1 MSEEVKSDVEVEF
14 EVLPEEIPAQAEE
27 IAIEP
32 VSEPEPMPEPV
43 PELPKLSDIAL
54 AVGLFLQDKQEL
66 LEAGDNWNPAL
77 VEAGDQSGWRFKNI
91 PCPSLEELKALLDSQ
106 EVVE

>member
-1 MSEEVKSDVEVEF
+1 MSEEIKSDVEVEF

-27 IAIEP
+27 IA
-32 VSEPEPMPEPV
+32 VEPM

-54 AVGLFLQDKQEL
+54 AIDLFLKDKQEL
-66 LEAGDNWNPAL
+66 LDSGDNWNPAL
-77 VEAGDQSGWRFKNI
+77 LEAGDQSGWRFKNI

-106 EVVE
+106 QVIE

>member
-1 MSEEVKSDVEVEF
+1 MSEETKPDVEVEF
-14 EVLPEEIPAQAEE
+14 EVLPEEIPVQAEE
-27 IAIEP
+27 NAI
-32 VSEPEPMPEPV
+32 EPMPEPV

-77 VEAGDQSGWRFKNI
+77 LEIGDQSGWRFKNI

-106 EVVE
+106 I